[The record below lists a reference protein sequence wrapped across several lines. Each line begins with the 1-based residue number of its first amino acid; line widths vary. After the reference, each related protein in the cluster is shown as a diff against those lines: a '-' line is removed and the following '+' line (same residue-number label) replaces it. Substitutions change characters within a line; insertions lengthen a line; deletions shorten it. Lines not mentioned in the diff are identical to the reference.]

1 MCHYVTP
8 PTTPCEPK
16 SCNQGN
22 QAAHMNTAI
31 SCWPWIH
38 NDTNLTT
45 KEHAEAGGTIWNTF
59 GSQEVF
65 SCRAFPRWVSFSV
78 PTESSPTWP
87 TKVEEQVQISA
98 SAMPLANPFK
108 IVSQEEGVSN
118 CEWNLFLLAGLI
130 SRLWYYDV
138 VRFVRT

>member
-22 QAAHMNTAI
+22 QAAHMNTTI

-38 NDTNLTT
+38 NDTNLTG
-45 KEHAEAGGTIWNTF
+45 EGTIWNTF
-59 GSQEVF
+59 GSHEVV
-65 SCRAFPRWVSFSV
+65 SCRVFPRWVSASQRNLLQLGQQKLKNR
-78 PTESSPTWP
+78 SP
-87 TKVEEQVQISA
+87 QISA

-108 IVSQEEGVSN
+108 IVWQEEMVSN

-138 VRFVRT
+138 VRFIRT